1 MEPSSNY
8 EKLCL
13 QWAEIIRKAD
23 FDRLRAL
30 LPELRRNGDAIS
42 VVHFG
47 RTFLLDCTTGMI
59 TAADG
64 GDASIYERLNI
75 YTLLGYCREG
85 ATLTGEWVPFRDVSG
100 ASPFAPAFDKTV
112 LQPFAATFSGHMDGL
127 QKAALALGGTRL
139 PHSDAGY
146 LIHAFSCIPMKFL
159 FWEGDEEFPAQA
171 NILFDRG
178 VTGFIHVES
187 TVTLASV
194 GVCRLAQ
201 EAGLPLAGSTF

>member
-1 MEPSSNY
+1 MEASSNY

-13 QWAEIIRKAD
+13 QWAETIRKAD
-23 FDRLRAL
+23 FDRLCTL
-30 LPELRRNGDAIS
+30 LPELRRNGNTIS

-47 RTFLLDCTTGMI
+47 RTFLLDCATGLI

-64 GDASIYERLNI
+64 GDATIYERLNI

-85 ATLTGEWVPFRDVSG
+85 AALTGEWVPFRSVPG

-112 LQPFAATFSGHMDGL
+112 LRPFADTFTGKVDRL
-127 QKAALALGGTRL
+127 RAAAEALGGVAL
-139 PHSDAGY
+139 HHSDAGY

-159 FWEGDEEFPAQA
+159 FWEGDEEFPSQA

-187 TVTLASV
+187 TVTLASL
-194 GVCRLAQ
+194 GLERLAQ
-201 EAGLPLAGSTF
+201 EAGIPLAGSTF

>member
-1 MEPSSNY
+1 METPSNY
-8 EKLCL
+8 EKLCQ
-13 QWAEIIRKAD
+13 QWADTIRKAD
-23 FDRLRAL
+23 LNRLCAL
-30 LPELRRNGDAIS
+30 LPELRRNGDIIS

-47 RTFLLDCTTGMI
+47 RTFLLDCTTGAI
-59 TAADG
+59 TASDG
-64 GDASIYERLNI
+64 GEASIYERLNF

-85 ATLTGEWVPFRDVSG
+85 AALTGQWVPFRDVPG
-100 ASPFAPAFDKTV
+100 ASPFAPAFEKTV
-112 LQPFAATFSGHMDGL
+112 LRPFADTFSGNLDRL
-127 QKAALALGGTRL
+127 RKAAEALGGMPL

-146 LIHAFSCIPMKFL
+146 LIHAFACIPMEFL

-194 GVCRLAQ
+194 GLTRLAQ
-201 EAGLPLAGSTF
+201 EAGLPLGGNTF

>member
-1 MEPSSNY
+1 MEVTSNY

-13 QWAEIIRKAD
+13 QWADTIKDAD
-23 FDRLRAL
+23 FDRLCAL
-30 LPELRRNGDAIS
+30 LPELHRNGDTMTIN
-42 VVHFG
+42 HFS
-47 RTFLLDCTTGMI
+47 RTFALDCTSGHI
-59 TAADG
+59 RALDG
-64 GDASIYERLNI
+64 QPASIYERLNI

-85 ATLTGEWVPFRDVSG
+85 ASFTGEWVPFRNVPG

-112 LQPFAATFSGHMDGL
+112 LQPFAATFTGHMDAL
-127 QKAALALGGTRL
+127 RKAAVALGGTPL

-146 LIHAFSCIPMKFL
+146 LIPAFACIPMEFL

-194 GVCRLAQ
+194 GLERLAQ
-201 EAGLPLAGSTF
+201 EAHLPVASSTF